1 METIK
6 ITPQLFK
13 EQRLAS
19 GLTQQSMAK
28 KAGVTQAVISRLE
41 REPNRAVE
49 RVIRVLATYG
59 LEVIPKD
66 ERAYNAEDMEVY
78 QSKIQYLETKIQ
90 YLETK
95 VDIYRDLIKEL
106 TK

>member
-13 EQRLAS
+13 KQRLAS

-28 KAGVTQAVISRLE
+28 KAGVTQAVISQLE
-41 REPNRAVE
+41 CKPNSSIE
-49 RVIRVLATYG
+49 RSIRVLAAYG
-59 LEVIPKD
+59 MEVIPKD
-66 ERAYNAEDMEVY
+66 ECIYKDEDMEVY
-78 QSKIQYLETKIQ
+78 QSKIR

-95 VDIYRDLIKEL
+95 VDIYEGLIKEL
-106 TK
+106 TR

>member
-19 GLTQQSMAK
+19 GLAQQSMAK

-41 REPNRAVE
+41 REPNRAIE
-49 RVIRVLATYG
+49 RAIRVLSAYG

-66 ERAYNAEDMEVY
+66 ECVYDDEDMEVY
-78 QSKIQYLETKIQ
+78 QSKIR

-95 VDIYRDLIKEL
+95 VNIYEDLIKEL